1 MQITIIDTAIRQD
14 EHGRYSLNDL
24 HRAAMAAA
32 GRGGSPNDD
41 HQRPGRFF
49 ESAGVQD
56 FVAALNAENPAVSAV
71 ASVPGRKGGTY
82 AAELVVYRYAAWIS
96 PAFEVKVYST
106 FRDWVRGAA
115 DREMA
120 ARHAIAERN
129 AARLECPGMTLALK
143 DHRAALGK
151 DTPAHCYSNEMDM
164 LNRLVLGMSAKQ
176 YREAHGIDPAQP
188 LRDALAGMPAH
199 IAAIR
204 DLQRT
209 NQALIECGMEFSE
222 RKERLRAL
230 MMRKHNPA
238 LSAEVLRLES

>member
-24 HRAAMAAA
+24 HRAAMAAS

-71 ASVPGRKGGTY
+71 ASIPGRKGGTY

-106 FRDWVRGAA
+106 FRDWARGAA

-120 ARHAIAERN
+120 ARHAIAERS

-143 DHRAALGK
+143 DHRAAMGK

-209 NQALIECGMEFSE
+209 NQALIECGMEFGE

-238 LSAEVLRLES
+238 LTAEIMRLEA

>member
-1 MQITIIDTAIRQD
+1 MSSITILDTSIRQD
-14 EHGRYSLNDL
+14 AHGRYCLNDL
-24 HRAAMAAA
+24 HRAAGGEKRHQPANFMRADGVEAFIA
-32 GRGGSPNDD
+32 ELDSTPQNRGVPSVNTVNGGKSP
-41 HQRPGRFF
+41 
-49 ESAGVQD
+49 
-56 FVAALNAENPAVSAV
+56 
-71 ASVPGRKGGTY
+71 GTY

-96 PAFEVKVYST
+96 AAFEVQVYSV
-106 FRDWVRGAA
+106 FRDWARGAVERERQRIAA
-115 DREMA
+115 DQE
-120 ARHAIAERN
+120 RH

-209 NQALIECGMEFSE
+209 NQALIECGMEFGE

-238 LSAEVLRLES
+238 LTAEVLRLES